1 MKRVINAASEGGS
14 EDKLTEAIDALKDD
28 FDYIISGLERL
39 QRQGAN
45 GSNDALMIAE
55 NLSSDLQA
63 TINQIASNIEE

>member
-1 MKRVINAASEGGS
+1 M
-14 EDKLTEAIDALKDD
+14 IDALKDD

-55 NLSSDLQA
+55 NLSSDLQS
-63 TINQIASNIEE
+63 TITQIASNIEE